1 MVAAKLANL
10 PQRRPPLK
18 SPIGDFFE
26 GPRPGS
32 VSQAD
37 AAALLSRSPTT
48 VSLESAAMTLAGLL
62 FSCWPNG
69 FREGLDIQGQAIAD
83 RDRRINQR
91 IGNEARKNERRNN
104 REDFDSAPHAYSG
117 LSWAPGDLRHLPD
130 HASSGWQRRA
140 KGASRRPSLRRR
152 GMEVDAPRY
161 RASPL
166 SACLGRCFRSCLAI
180 GHAT

>member
-104 REDFDSAPHAYSG
+104 REDFDSA
-117 LSWAPGDLRHLPD
+117 LSCVLRFILG
-130 HASSGWQRRA
+130 ARRSSPPAGPCIIRMAAAR
-140 KGASRRPSLRRR
+140 
-152 GMEVDAPRY
+152 
-161 RASPL
+161 
-166 SACLGRCFRSCLAI
+166 
-180 GHAT
+180 